1 MLKSIWDLHDRF
13 INTPLEITTR
23 KNGKVINSVFNRYG
37 LFSIGSNSYPY
48 PSGLLILDFPQ
59 ANGAFSPS
67 SNTNVGLTLD
77 NKYDEREVFSYS
89 NGRLASSQKKAGT
102 ITTYLWSYKGQ
113 YPVAEIRNATFAQV
127 QTAFGGSDAL
137 NSFTTSE
144 PTDAVVRSKLDP
156 LRTALP
162 SASVSWYTYKPLTG
176 MTSATDPSGRTT
188 YYSYDGFGR
197 LRETKNTQS
206 KTTDTYE
213 YHYRNQ

>member
-1 MLKSIWDLHDRF
+1 MLKPIWELHDRF
-13 INTPLEITTR
+13 INAPLEVTTR

-37 LFSIGSNSYPY
+37 FFNVGSNSYSY
-48 PSGLLILDFPQ
+48 LSGLLVLEFPQ
-59 ANGAFSPS
+59 PNGTFSIS

-77 NKYDEREVFSYS
+77 SKYNEQQIFTYN
-89 NGRLASSQKKAGT
+89 NGKLASSQKKAGT

-127 QTAFGGSDAL
+127 QTAFGGVAAL

-162 SASVSWYTYKPLTG
+162 SASISWYTYKPLVG
-176 MTSATDPSGRTT
+176 ITSATDPSGKST
-188 YYSYDGFGR
+188 YYNYDGFGR
-197 LRETKNTQS
+197 LKETRNTQS
-206 KTTDTYE
+206 RITDTYE